1 MDVPAHGGL
10 IRIEREISQTSS
22 SLERMHSGSSLLLS
36 QDRPAMRP
44 PTVQTM
50 RTADPMGYEADDDDD
65 SI

>member
-22 SLERMHSGSSLLLS
+22 SLERVHSGSSLLS
-36 QDRPAMRP
+36 QDRPALRP